1 MKKKLFIILGV
12 FVVNISLVLSFALKK
27 EDNKVITK
35 EKTVEMG
42 NLPSGIMA
50 YTVNGEKTSLSYE
63 YLLNNNTVNKITC
76 KNGTVA
82 TFNTSDNS
90 VSLSNI
96 KMPEYCTIDFNHTF
110 YSKLLVDNP
119 KVETRT
125 DFSTTFTTTNTGTLY
140 TATES
145 IASSTPKDVYYFAGN
160 AQNNWVKFGGYYWRI
175 IRTNHDGS
183 IKLLYAGTSPDTT
196 SGYIGTSA
204 FNSSS
209 NSPKYVGYMY
219 GTDGS
224 LSESRTNTNDSTIKT
239 YIDNWYSTNLSSYTK
254 YISTEAVYCN
264 DRQLDSGQTWSASS
278 SFNYITYT
286 RLDYATNVAKAKPTY
301 DCADSHDAFS
311 ASNTDAKLTYPIGLM
326 TGDEIS
332 FAGGK
337 AFNNAPAYYYLNSA
351 GGSVTGSTWWWSLS
365 PNRWGVNRA
374 YSWDVLGSGG
384 PGGLFNGNV
393 NSSGGVR
400 PVISL
405 KGDLIWKN
413 GDGSSTSPYEVEDLP
428 PTLYEAILTDNPT
441 ISTRTDF
448 SAIFTATNTGTLYKA
463 TESIAGSTAKDVY
476 YFAGDAKNNWVKF
489 GGFYWRIIRT
499 NADGSIRLLYSGT
512 TTDTTSGYI
521 GKSAFNS
528 KYSDAMYVGYMYGTS
543 GSLASNR
550 ANTNNSTIKTYI
562 DKWYSNNLTSYTKY
576 ISTEAV
582 YCNDREVGSGTYSA
596 TGSEFYYAAY
606 TRLVTNKTPTY
617 DCEDSKDA
625 FSGTNNE
632 AKLTYPIGLMTADE
646 ITYAGGYKFTSLTS
660 PYAWYYLNSAGG
672 SITGST
678 YWWLLSPRYWN
689 GNFAFSWNVFGSDVP
704 GYLGYN
710 NVDASSGVR
719 PAISLKTCALW
730 SSGNGSSSSPYE
742 VNGGC

>member
-224 LSESRTNTNDSTIKT
+224 LSESRTNTNDSTIKGV
-239 YIDNWYSTNLSSYTK
+239 IDTWYSNNLSSYSK

-264 DRQLDSGQTWSASS
+264 DRQLDSGQSWTFTTSPSS
-278 SFNYITYT
+278 QINYITFS
-286 RLDYATNVAKAKPTY
+286 RLDWNGNGSNASPTY

-326 TGDEIS
+326 TADEINI
-332 FAGGK
+332 AGGL
-337 AFNNAPAYYYLNSA
+337 AYNNAPAYYYLNSA

-365 PNRWGVNRA
+365 PMN
-374 YSWDVLGSGG
+374 
-384 PGGLFNGNV
+384 
-393 NSSGGVR
+393 
-400 PVISL
+400 
-405 KGDLIWKN
+405 
-413 GDGSSTSPYEVEDLP
+413 
-428 PTLYEAILTDNPT
+428 
-441 ISTRTDF
+441 
-448 SAIFTATNTGTLYKA
+448 
-463 TESIAGSTAKDVY
+463 
-476 YFAGDAKNNWVKF
+476 
-489 GGFYWRIIRT
+489 
-499 NADGSIRLLYSGT
+499 
-512 TTDTTSGYI
+512 
-521 GKSAFNS
+521 
-528 KYSDAMYVGYMYGTS
+528 
-543 GSLASNR
+543 
-550 ANTNNSTIKTYI
+550 
-562 DKWYSNNLTSYTKY
+562 
-576 ISTEAV
+576 
-582 YCNDREVGSGTYSA
+582 
-596 TGSEFYYAAY
+596 
-606 TRLVTNKTPTY
+606 
-617 DCEDSKDA
+617 
-625 FSGTNNE
+625 
-632 AKLTYPIGLMTADE
+632 
-646 ITYAGGYKFTSLTS
+646 
-660 PYAWYYLNSAGG
+660 
-672 SITGST
+672 
-678 YWWLLSPRYWN
+678 WN
-689 GNFAFSWNVFGSDVP
+689 GNGSNVWVVGGSDDP
-704 GYLGYN
+704 GYLDDYF
-710 NVDASSGVR
+710 VSSEDGVR

-730 SSGNGSSSSPYE
+730 TSGDGTPDAPYE
-742 VNGGC
+742 ISTTSGC